1 MCNMKQALP
10 LRPCEGSARRKN
22 EILVCKLQEMGTML
36 ALVAPIEEDED

>member
-1 MCNMKQALP
+1 MYNMKQALP